1 MNFRGIFIALI
12 VFFLSICNSFSAMMT
27 FSQKTNVND
36 TPTSTNIASGI
47 EFNSDG
53 TKMFVSY
60 AKSATSPATDR
71 VAKVRTYNLTSPYN
85 ISTAEFAGT
94 SKNCELIGVDITGNR
109 ELYDLEISNDG
120 MKLLVASR
128 HFGSDTADEQKAH
141 VFNLSSPYDISSCV
155 LASQTTDLNNDANTH
170 GSNAGDY
177 ASLRR
182 NHKLQ
187 SLEISNDGMKLFL
200 LFFDDASDDVGGRL
214 YEYELSSAY
223 DLSSLTLVQ
232 SAGIKFNATLTTG
245 IDNPSGMRFSPNGKR
260 LFITSHAHGGTPR
273 VTQVSLSRAFD
284 TSSFVIDGNVQI
296 SNNSMSKDE
305 KNSQPRGVAFNGF
318 GLKLYVSGDKNH
330 NTDEVY
336 EYDLVCPF
344 NIIEGKCPPISE
356 NAVRLGIAE
365 AQVELANRSIYM
377 STNSALNR
385 LKWIRRNKDKQNL
398 SNQNIK
404 LNFSNRMLSSLSNLP
419 ISEFKKISNNNNI
432 KDTKKNYFH
441 WSEGSVSFGTVGDS
455 SLSSAKKF
463 KTNSLTFGVDKFTD
477 EKNIYGVA
485 LRFGFEDVNIG
496 KTGSNSDTN
505 TFTDGSNLKGKTYN
519 ATYYSTSPIENDKKY
534 VDKILG
540 VGRIKFD
547 IVTHLDGKRLEASR
561 TGEQIYGSIKVKDEY
576 LNDNTTFVPYGQFD
590 LGLTHLDNY
599 KERGRGGINVE
610 DQFIRTANLRT
621 GLSFVGNTKD
631 ENDTT
636 KAHGKLEYKAELIN
650 STNFQ
655 YSYVDDST
663 SSFIEKLETGALHN
677 LSGEIGFDIILQDN
691 YSIFVIYERN
701 IALGTGHTDNIY
713 IALGYLP
720 YKNSEYKLSLNGSET
735 LVSNLEIKK
744 NINGFDVGVK
754 ISDEL
759 TNLGNN
765 REAFINL
772 NKVF

>member
-71 VAKVRTYNLTSPYN
+71 VAKVRTYNLTSPYD

-455 SLSSAKKF
+455 SLASAKKF

-519 ATYYSTSPIENDKKY
+519 ATYYSTSPIKNDKKY

-744 NINGFDVGVK
+744 NINGFDVGVQ

>member
-1 MNFRGIFIALI
+1 MNFKGIFIALI

-60 AKSATSPATDR
+60 AKSSPDS
-71 VAKVRTYNLTSPYN
+71 VAKVRTYNLTSPYD

-365 AQVELANRSIYM
+365 AQVELA
-377 STNSALNR
+377 
-385 LKWIRRNKDKQNL
+385 
-398 SNQNIK
+398 
-404 LNFSNRMLSSLSNLP
+404 
-419 ISEFKKISNNNNI
+419 KI
-432 KDTKKNYFH
+432 
-441 WSEGSVSFGTVGDS
+441 
-455 SLSSAKKF
+455 
-463 KTNSLTFGVDKFTD
+463 
-477 EKNIYGVA
+477 
-485 LRFGFEDVNIG
+485 
-496 KTGSNSDTN
+496 
-505 TFTDGSNLKGKTYN
+505 
-519 ATYYSTSPIENDKKY
+519 
-534 VDKILG
+534 
-540 VGRIKFD
+540 
-547 IVTHLDGKRLEASR
+547 
-561 TGEQIYGSIKVKDEY
+561 
-576 LNDNTTFVPYGQFD
+576 
-590 LGLTHLDNY
+590 
-599 KERGRGGINVE
+599 
-610 DQFIRTANLRT
+610 
-621 GLSFVGNTKD
+621 GLSICQ
-631 ENDTT
+631 
-636 KAHGKLEYKAELIN
+636 LI
-650 STNFQ
+650 Q
-655 YSYVDDST
+655 
-663 SSFIEKLETGALHN
+663 H
-677 LSGEIGFDIILQDN
+677 
-691 YSIFVIYERN
+691 
-701 IALGTGHTDNIY
+701 
-713 IALGYLP
+713 
-720 YKNSEYKLSLNGSET
+720 
-735 LVSNLEIKK
+735 
-744 NINGFDVGVK
+744 
-754 ISDEL
+754 
-759 TNLGNN
+759 
-765 REAFINL
+765 
-772 NKVF
+772 